1 MNILRKSLLL
11 FVLIFLCGILNLS
24 AQSLTTIRKHLAEKE
39 FGKAKEKISKLYEKG
54 ELYAGTYYLNSLYF
68 LDSAN
73 VHRNVDSAYLYTQKA
88 MALYD
93 KLQESHKEEG
103 KIKKELNELGWT
115 SQFFSQQKSK
125 IEKDIFDFTTK
136 KDDSV
141 LGWQLFLDKYPTAAP
156 QLLVNAEKRR
166 NELAYQIAEKE
177 NTYLEYQRFIQK
189 FPAAQQVP
197 AAKEKYEWLLYQ
209 TETKVGT
216 LEVYEKFLQQYPNT
230 PHRKMAEG
238 HIFRLYITECS
249 PEIYQ
254 QFLARYPNHFMASVA
269 WSWIW
274 SLAEDKREF
283 LKKYTQ
289 FPYREYAK
297 KYNKFLDIPLYS
309 VLENNKISMI
319 NEEGQLLIN
328 TPFDL
333 IGEDD
338 RCKVLENE
346 MIVGAVGEKIGAAD
360 RTGRLVMPAE
370 YDWAEYIG
378 KSTFLVQ
385 KNKKWGA
392 YFAGNIVENDLA
404 EQEKLVIPCKYED
417 LEAMAEN
424 NVIKFKEKEKYGLY
438 FYNGIRLLNPEFDD
452 IARFRN
458 DTLLITKDGEKG
470 FYTPQQ
476 LLDWYR
482 TKTKKLPLPLKEYT
496 LSHKVFLKVKY
507 GESYGI
513 SLLNGKEL
521 IKADKKQVI
530 ESKIGWTVE
539 EFDGGWNLYDFSGKL
554 ITTEPVQTMQIAL
567 PYILFKKNNKWGIMT
582 TQGEQVLVADYDK
595 ITVKQNYFI
604 VEKQK
609 KNFLWFHANK
619 PLIDTTPFLKYE
631 VAVSLLP
638 THEIKEGYVIF
649 QDKKSKKFGMMNTD
663 GKTLVAPKQEQLNFI
678 QDDILLFSQKKLKGL
693 MNNEGKITL
702 PAKYE
707 KITALA
713 PQQFSL
719 FAKKKFGIF
728 IANKSFLVEPQ
739 SLTILRAFG
748 QNNFALYTTKN
759 NQLQFTDKKGQ
770 PKTKEIFDNIQHWT
784 DSLALVKTGRYWRL
798 YDLVNQKFTVD
809 EFKEYDI
816 FFDTPYEK
824 IAIVT
829 SGAGRGVFSNRRKYI
844 VPDEYSYVRNLNSNE
859 NPFFFV
865 ERYVSQANLH
875 IILYIDKQGNVVR
888 KQTVPDAD
896 YEKVLCVD

>member
-1 MNILRKSLLL
+1 MINCKKTLFLLL
-11 FVLIFLCGILNLS
+11 LLS
-24 AQSLTTIRKHLAEKE
+24 FWATSTNYAQSLTTIRKHLAEKE
-39 FGKAKEKISKLYEKG
+39 FDKAKEKINKLYEKG
-54 ELYAGTYYLNSLYF
+54 ELYAGTYYISSLYF

-73 VHRNVDSAYLYTQKA
+73 ARRNIDSAYTYTQKA
-88 MALYD
+88 IQLYE
-93 KLQESHKEEG
+93 KLQKGQKEEA
-103 KIKKELNELGWT
+103 KIKEELDDLGWT
-115 SQFFSQQKSK
+115 ANFFYRQKSK
-125 IEKDIFDFTTK
+125 IEKDIFDFTIK
-136 KDDSV
+136 KDNSV
-141 LGWQLFLDKYPTAAP
+141 VGWQLFLDKYPTASP
-156 QLLVNAEKRR
+156 NLLLEAEKRR

-177 NTYLEYQRFIQK
+177 NTYLSYQRFIQK
-189 FPAAQQVP
+189 FPTAQQVP

-209 TETKVGT
+209 TETKAGT
-216 LEVYEKFLQQYPNT
+216 LELYEKFLQQYPTT
-230 PHRKMAEG
+230 PHRKLAEG
-238 HIFRLYITECS
+238 HIFRLFVTECS

-274 SLAEDKREF
+274 SLEDDKRDF
-283 LKKYTQ
+283 TKKYIQ
-289 FPYREYAK
+289 FPYKEYAE

-309 VLENNKISMI
+309 VLENNKISMM
-319 NEEGQLLIN
+319 NEEGEVLIS

-346 MIVGAVGEKIGAAD
+346 MIVGALGEKLGAAD

-370 YDWAEYIG
+370 YDQAEYIG

-385 KNKKWGA
+385 KNKKWGV
-392 YFAGNIVENDLA
+392 YFAGSILENALT
-404 EQEKLVIPCKYED
+404 EQEKLVIPCKYDD

-438 FYNGIRLLNPEFDD
+438 FYNGIRLLSPEFDD

-476 LLDWYR
+476 LFEWYR
-482 TKTKKLPLPLKEYT
+482 SKAKKLLLPLKEYT

-513 SLLNGKEL
+513 NLLNGKEL
-521 IKADKKQVI
+521 IKADKKQVV

-567 PYILFKKNNKWGIMT
+567 PYILFKKNNQWGLLN
-582 TQGEQVLVADYDK
+582 TQGEQVLPAEYEK
-595 ITVKQNYFI
+595 ITIKKNYFI
-604 VEKQK
+604 VEKKK
-609 KNFLWFHANK
+609 KNYLWFHANK
-619 PLIDTTPFLKYE
+619 PLIDCSPFMKYE
-631 VAVSLLP
+631 VAISVVP
-638 THEIKEGYVIF
+638 TDELQQGYIIF
-649 QDKKSKKFGMMNTD
+649 QDKKTKKFGMINTD
-663 GKTLVAPKQEQLNFI
+663 AKILVAAKQEQLNFI
-678 QDDILLFSQKKLKGL
+678 QDDILLFTQKKLKGL
-693 MNNEGKITL
+693 MNHEGKIIL

-707 KITALA
+707 KITSLA

-728 IANKSFLVEPQ
+728 IANKTFLVEPQ

-748 QNNFALYTTKN
+748 QNNFALYTTKA

-798 YDLVNQKFTVD
+798 YDLLNQKFTVD

-844 VPDEYSYVRNLNSNE
+844 VPDEYSYVRNLHSKE
-859 NPFFFV
+859 SPFFFV

-875 IILYIDKQGNVVR
+875 IVLYIDKQGNVVR
-888 KQTVPDAD
+888 KQTVADAE
-896 YEKVLCVD
+896 YEKILCE